1 VHCEDQDLGIRQAL
15 SDPARRF
22 EAIELGHGQ
31 VDDRHLGPVLKG
43 EFHGFPAVRS
53 FGADLPAHLLF
64 QKILEAAPD
73 DIVIIGE
80 KNAKHD
86 GS

>member
-1 VHCEDQDLGIRQAL
+1 MLE
-15 SDPARRF
+15 
-22 EAIELGHGQ
+22 
-31 VDDRHLGPVLKG
+31 G
-43 EFHGFPAVRS
+43 EFDGFPAVRG
-53 FGADLPAHLLF
+53 FRADLPAHLLF
-64 QKILEAAPD
+64 QEILEATPD

>member
-1 VHCEDQDLGIRQAL
+1 MHCEDQDLGIRQAL
-15 SDPARRF
+15 PDPARRF
-22 EAIELGHGQ
+22 ETIELGHGQ
-31 VDDRHLGPVLKG
+31 VDDRHMGPMLKG
-43 EFHGFPAVRS
+43 EFDGFPAVRG
-53 FGADLPAHLLF
+53 FCADLPAHMLL
-64 QKILEAAPD
+64 QEILEATPD